1 MGCEANICILVI
13 PPVTLTL
20 VDFTLSFKVNVNF
33 SNLHEMLAFFEI
45 TTHLIYVVLMEEADM
60 RHSPVIYL
68 LVSVMSK
75 TPGTSVFQPISPFSY
90 QNWTKQQ
97 L

>member
-1 MGCEANICILVI
+1 MGCGANVCILVI
-13 PPVTLTL
+13 PL
-20 VDFTLSFKVNVNF
+20 VAVSLLDFTLSFKVNVNF

-60 RHSPVIYL
+60 GHSPVIYL

-75 TPGTSVFQPISPFSY
+75 TPGTSVFQQISPFSY

>member
-1 MGCEANICILVI
+1 MGCGANVCILVI
-13 PPVTLTL
+13 PLVTVPLL
-20 VDFTLSFKVNVNF
+20 DFTLSFKVNVNF
-33 SNLHEMLAFFEI
+33 SNLHEMLAFFEV
-45 TTHLIYVVLMEEADM
+45 TTHLMYVVYMEEADM
-60 RHSPVIYL
+60 GHSPVIYL

-75 TPGTSVFQPISPFSY
+75 TLGTSVFQPISPFSY

>member
-1 MGCEANICILVI
+1 LGCGANICIALI
-13 PPVTLTL
+13 PPVTVTL

-33 SNLHEMLAFFEI
+33 SNLHEMLAFFEV
-45 TTHLIYVVLMEEADM
+45 TTHLMYVVYMEEADM
-60 RHSPVIYL
+60 GHSPVIYL